1 MSGLRLNKHV
11 LFHELCSYRPI
22 KGIRG
27 FSRETVIAL
36 LTNIE
41 SQEYVRR
48 QHLHQNESPEHPRA
62 SSTDDV
68 ECFFSVLHN
77 QLGLN
82 YNLKAIQN
90 RWRVICNEFTKR
102 IDPDLPFYYYTSEKN
117 RYRIHDMPSFDKP
130 TSTRPARLDFQRLI
144 RREDVGHVVVGR
156 TTMPVRGTRTVRQQF
171 HSNPASLP
179 QPRGHHSS

>member
-1 MSGLRLNKHV
+1 MSGLRLNEHV

-48 QHLHQNESPEHPRA
+48 QHLQQNESPEHPRA

-90 RWRVICNEFTKR
+90 RWRVICNEFTKKRGSTQTYHSITIPVKR
-102 IDPDLPFYYYTSEKN
+102 IGTGYMICL
-117 RYRIHDMPSFDKP
+117 H
-130 TSTRPARLDFQRLI
+130 LI
-144 RREDVGHVVVGR
+144 SQLQVGQLGLI
-156 TTMPVRGTRTVRQQF
+156 
-171 HSNPASLP
+171 SND
-179 QPRGHHSS
+179 